1 MNATTPHWSLV
12 NIGSGNG
19 LVPSGNKPLP
29 EPMLTQICHHMAS
42 LCHNVLRVTI
52 SPLNSQE
59 ISLMFYNAVI
69 AISTTEHLNAAAR
82 QQTLSSYTDIHP
94 TLNMMMSSNGNIFHI
109 TGPLCGEFTGDWWI
123 PSQRLRKQLWHQWFE
138 MPLHSSWC
146 HCNDNGLYNHLLLQ
160 WWITSWP
167 VFVWDGHCK
176 DGIDIYLIIFE

>member
-29 EPMLTQICHHMAS
+29 EPMLTQICRHMAS

-82 QQTLSSYTDIHP
+82 QQTLSSYTEIHP
-94 TLNMMMSSNGNIFHI
+94 TLNMMMSSNGNIFHV

-123 PSQRLRKQLWHQWFE
+123 PSQR
-138 MPLHSSWC
+138 
-146 HCNDNGLYNHLLLQ
+146 
-160 WWITSWP
+160 P
-167 VFVWDGHCK
+167 VTFFLSTNEPTVEKTIVTPVISDA
-176 DGIDIYLIIFE
+176 IALIMMSL